1 MTSRVLKK
9 GGLLVKPLIGITANV
24 ELDAKHNLANDY
36 IQAVI
41 KAGGIPVIL
50 PIGIDADVSELA
62 DRLDGLVLSGG
73 GDIDPTLFGEEPHP
87 HLGGISPGRDS
98 LEIALIQEMLDR
110 DKAILAICRGI
121 QILNI
126 AVGGDMYQDIY
137 HQIDTPL
144 IQHSQHAARYHLSH
158 YVKAKPGSLL
168 VKIAGQSEF
177 KVNSFHHQAVRNV
190 THPLTIAAQASD
202 GVIEA
207 IESVTHSFVVGVQ
220 CHPEPI
226 SLNGDH
232 ISMRL
237 FKSFVEASKQYKM
250 R

>member
-1 MTSRVLKK
+1 M
-9 GGLLVKPLIGITANV
+9 KPIIGITSHV
-24 ELDAKHNLANDY
+24 ELDSKHTLANDY

-50 PIGIDADVSELA
+50 PIGIDSDVKQLA
-62 DRLDGLVLSGG
+62 EKFDGLVLSGG

-87 HLGGISPGRDS
+87 HLGSISPGRDS
-98 LEIALIQEMLDR
+98 LEVLLIQEMLQR
-110 DKAILAICRGI
+110 DKPILAICRGI

-126 AVGGDMYQDIY
+126 AAGGDMYQDIY
-137 HQIDTPL
+137 HQMETPL
-144 IQHSQHAARYHLSH
+144 LQHAQKAARSHLSH
-158 YVKAKPGSLL
+158 YVKVEPNSLL
-168 VKIAGQSEF
+168 ARIAGQTEF

-190 THPLTIAAQASD
+190 EHPLVISAVASD

-207 IESVTHSFVVGVQ
+207 IESVEHSFVVGVQ
-220 CHPEPI
+220 WHPEPL

-232 ISMRL
+232 ISKRI
-237 FKSFVEASKQYKM
+237 FHKFVECCQNINE

>member
-1 MTSRVLKK
+1 MR
-9 GGLLVKPLIGITANV
+9 PLIGITANV
-24 ELDAKHNLANDY
+24 ELDAKHTLANDY

-50 PIGIDADVSELA
+50 PIGIDSDVSQLA

-87 HLGGISPGRDS
+87 NLGTISPGRDS

-126 AVGGDMYQDIY
+126 AAGGDMFQDIY
-137 HQIDTPL
+137 HQIETPL
-144 IQHSQHAARYHLSH
+144 IQHSQKATRSHLSH
-158 YVKAKPGSLL
+158 YVKAEPNSLL
-168 VKIAGQSEF
+168 ARIAGQSEF

-190 THPLTIAAQASD
+190 IDPLVITAIASD

-207 IESVTHSFVVGVQ
+207 IESTRHSFVIGVQ
-220 CHPEPI
+220 WHPEPLA
-226 SLNGDH
+226 LNGDH

-237 FKSFVEASKQYKM
+237 FNKFVEACK
-250 R
+250 